1 MRNNRGAITIITLTT
16 VLFMVAFLVSTYV
29 IMANRGQAQAEIKEE
44 TKQIYER
51 DIENIDTIYDNLIE
65 QANSSS

>member
-1 MRNNRGAITIITLTT
+1 
-16 VLFMVAFLVSTYV
+16 
-29 IMANRGQAQAEIKEE
+29 MANRGQAQAEIKEE